1 MGNSIKTGG
10 VGKSPAIEKISRLN
24 ELDSRM
30 EAAAALEKK
39 AFTQQQE
46 SARRA
51 VQRRRQIVEDFH
63 ISFGRT
69 KADRQ

>member
-24 ELDSRM
+24 ELGSRM
-30 EAAAALEKK
+30 EAAAALEKQ
-39 AFTQQQE
+39 AFSKQQD

-51 VQRRRQIVEDFH
+51 VRRRRQIAEEFQ
-63 ISFGRT
+63 INFRKT
-69 KADRQ
+69 EAFRQ